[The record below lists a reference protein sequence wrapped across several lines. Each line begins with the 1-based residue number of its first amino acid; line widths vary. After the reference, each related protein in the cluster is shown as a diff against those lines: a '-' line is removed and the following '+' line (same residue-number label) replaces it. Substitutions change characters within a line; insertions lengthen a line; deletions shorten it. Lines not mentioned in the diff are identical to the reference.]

1 MTQEIAVLTDK
12 EKEVA
17 SLQKQQETLEQK
29 SEQARSK
36 LTELN
41 EQAQAA
47 QLDKQTLITQL
58 AEKKA
63 QLPAKYQT
71 EKQAKAQ
78 KR

>member
-1 MTQEIAVLTDK
+1 MIQEITILTDK
-12 EKEVA
+12 EKEAA

-41 EQAQAA
+41 EQVQAA

-58 AEKKA
+58 AEKKLSC
-63 QLPAKYQT
+63 QQSIRRKNKLRPN
-71 EKQAKAQ
+71 
-78 KR
+78 